1 VSTPPRTLAERY
13 DPATVEAKWQRIW
26 DEAAAFRAEPV
37 SRDGSSAEL
46 PDRPKAYV
54 LEMLP
59 YPSGEIHMGHVKNYT
74 MGDVIAHFRRRAGAQ
89 VFHPMGYDA
98 FGLNTENTAI
108 KTGEPP
114 ALVTERNIAR
124 IRAQLKRLGFSIDW
138 DTEISTADPE
148 YYRWT
153 QWLFLRFFERGLA
166 EQREAAVNW
175 CPTDQ
180 TVLANEQVVDGVCE
194 RCGTPVEL
202 RQLRQWFLRITDYA
216 ESLLDD
222 MATLTEWPERVLTMQ
237 RNWIGRSEGARV
249 LFRTDDGHEIPVFT
263 TRPDTLFGATFFL
276 LAPEHPLVEHLVG
289 GRPEAAAVTEYVR
302 AAARLGLADRAD
314 AGKPKTG
321 VFTGRHVVNPV
332 NGEEIPVWVA
342 DYVLMDYGTG
352 AIMAVPAHDA
362 RDLAFARRHG
372 LQVRRV
378 VAPEGVAPDAPVEDA
393 EPGEGRLVN
402 SAFLD
407 GMTVPEAKAAIADWL
422 EEHDLGNA
430 TVGYRLRDW
439 LISRQRYWGAPIPV
453 IHCGA
458 CGVVPVPD
466 DELPVLLP
474 PVDDYAPRGMSP
486 IATSEE
492 FVNVT
497 CPRCGGPARRETDTM
512 DTFVDSS
519 WYFLRYTAPHLAS
532 DAFERPVV
540 DYWLP
545 VDQYI
550 GGVEHAILHLLY
562 ARFFVKVLNDLGL
575 VGFREPF
582 ARLFTQGMIH
592 YLGAKMSKSKGN
604 VIPPDEMVDRFG
616 ADTLRLYILF
626 MGPAAD
632 DAEWSDRGIEGQRRF
647 LDRVWRL
654 VAAHDP
660 GPLGP
665 RPTMDEVADDPE
677 ALALVRKSEA
687 TVAKVTRDIGERF
700 SFHTAISAI
709 QELVNQATK
718 ADAEGQL
725 DGPAGRAALRHAS
738 QTVVSLLFPFAPH
751 LSSELWEAL
760 GGERLWEAPWP
771 EADPAFVARDS
782 VTVVIQV
789 NGKLRDR
796 LEAPKGLAQ
805 DELVARARTLPR
817 VEAAIDGREI
827 VREVVVPDRLV
838 NLVIR

>member
-26 DEAAAFRAEPV
+26 DEAAAFCAEPV

-407 GMTVPEAKAAIADWL
+407 GMTVPEAKAAIAAWL